1 MTTGPQGAGPTTYE
15 LLVRGELSDDF
26 IMDLGARRFDPCRGK
41 TTLLLDVID
50 QSHLHGVLG
59 WLQDHNIDVERVNP
73 ALSDEKGSL
82 IVRKTGA

>member
-15 LLVRGELSDDF
+15 LLVRGELSDDL

-41 TTLLLDVID
+41 TTLLVDVID

-59 WLQDHNIDVERVNP
+59 WLQDHNVNIERVNP
-73 ALSDEKGSL
+73 AVSDEKGTL
-82 IVRKTGA
+82 IVRKIGA